1 MKKKKIIIVQKENS
15 QSKENVMN
23 ETLIERFEELLTLVE
38 SLRTDVVKH
47 SGGNKSAGLRVRRG
61 LRDAKKMA
69 SDLVRESIELNK

>member
-1 MKKKKIIIVQKENS
+1 MDD
-15 QSKENVMN
+15 
-23 ETLIERFEELLTLVE
+23 TLIEQFEELLTLME

-69 SDLVRESIELNK
+69 SDIVRESLEKSR

>member
-1 MKKKKIIIVQKENS
+1 MDEA
-15 QSKENVMN
+15 
-23 ETLIERFEELLTLVE
+23 LIERFEELLTLVE

-61 LRDAKKMA
+61 LRDAKKLA

>member
-1 MKKKKIIIVQKENS
+1 MD
-15 QSKENVMN
+15 

-38 SLRTDVVKH
+38 SLRTDVVKQ

-69 SDLVRESIELNK
+69 ADIVRESLELSK

>member
-1 MKKKKIIIVQKENS
+1 
-15 QSKENVMN
+15 MN

-61 LRDAKKMA
+61 LRDAKKIA